1 MKLRSLL
8 IICFVL
14 MSASSMP
21 GQTAAAAADPITG
34 TWKGYMGPGANPQY
48 AITMDLKLDKAAI
61 SGTFQGL
68 PSPGEVKNGT
78 NWVTKAADMVPAE
91 KYTYRPADTVRTFG
105 QLIGHIADIKYI
117 RDKTE
122 KLFQKLIGANA
133 IGAVEALL
141 QERPALALDQTAFW
155 SEGVLMMPARNAQQ
169 TMLELLIRYGA
180 RVPDMSKWARAYYF
194 RHYEIAVFL
203 MEHGMNPNHR
213 NCHRTTL
220 LHDMSQEGNIQKAR
234 LLIDHGADLNAI
246 DHEFRSTPLGLAARW
261 GQRGMVAFLLERG
274 ADPNKS
280 GAQWST
286 PLAWTRKKGH
296 SNIEADLRQ
305 AGASSDL

>member
-1 MKLRSLL
+1 
-8 IICFVL
+8 
-14 MSASSMP
+14 
-21 GQTAAAAADPITG
+21 
-34 TWKGYMGPGANPQY
+34 
-48 AITMDLKLDKAAI
+48 
-61 SGTFQGL
+61 
-68 PSPGEVKNGT
+68 
-78 NWVTKAADMVPAE
+78 
-91 KYTYRPADTVRTFG
+91 
-105 QLIGHIADIKYI
+105 
-117 RDKTE
+117 
-122 KLFQKLIGANA
+122 
-133 IGAVEALL
+133 LL

-261 GQRGMVAFLLERG
+261 GQRAMVAFLLERG